1 MQSCFGDR
9 LILLIPACFL
19 LSPEKM
25 DLFLHLMHAS
35 PFNLQSLKVADKLR
49 VKAEKEKV
57 ARSLEL
63 LNFLLKTVTQQV
75 RVGLILCALCSVTH

>member
-1 MQSCFGDR
+1 
-9 LILLIPACFL
+9 
-19 LSPEKM
+19 M

-75 RVGLILCALCSVTH
+75 RVGLILRALCSVTH

>member
-1 MQSCFGDR
+1 MK
-9 LILLIPACFL
+9 A
-19 LSPEKM
+19 
-25 DLFLHLMHAS
+25 
-35 PFNLQSLKVADKLR
+35 ADKLR

-75 RVGLILCALCSVTH
+75 RVGLILRALCSVTVGPVGLFLLNTTGVSVRCHAWIL